1 LRDFDRR
8 RRALR
13 VKPAIDFW
21 FDFASSYSYPAA
33 MRIEKVAAREGVAVS
48 WRPFL
53 LGPIFAAQGWR
64 DSPFNIYPAKGQYMW
79 RDLERIC
86 GREGLPL
93 RRPGTFPQN
102 SLVAARC
109 ALVLAPADRPAFS
122 RAVFSAEFGQGLR
135 IDEPAAIKSALAAAG
150 LPEDALASASSEE
163 IKSALRSQT
172 EEAQRL
178 HIFGAPTF
186 VTHDGE
192 LFWGNDRL
200 EEAIE
205 WAGAPGA

>member
-1 LRDFDRR
+1 
-8 RRALR
+8 

-21 FDFASSYSYPAA
+21 FDFASTYSYPAA
-33 MRIEKVAAREGVAVS
+33 MRIAAAAARKGVQVS

-64 DSPFNIYPAKGQYMW
+64 NSPFNIYPLKGQYMW

-86 GREGLPL
+86 DREGLPL
-93 RRPGTFPQN
+93 RRPETFPQN
-102 SLVAARC
+102 SLLAARC

-122 RAVFSAEFGQGLR
+122 RAVFSAEFGEGLR
-135 IDEPAAIKSALAAAG
+135 IDEPAAIRAALATAGLPENALAAA
-150 LPEDALASASSEE
+150 SKEE

-172 EEAQRL
+172 DEALRL
-178 HIFGAPTF
+178 QVFGAPSF
-186 VTHDGE
+186 LTHDGE

-205 WAGAPGA
+205 WAGAHGD